1 MMNMMTVMPGQII
14 MVALP
19 FTSSFALLVI
29 GRLFQ
34 VITISVIIIHII
46 IVHTDY
52 QFL

>member
-1 MMNMMTVMPGQII
+1 MMTVMPGQII